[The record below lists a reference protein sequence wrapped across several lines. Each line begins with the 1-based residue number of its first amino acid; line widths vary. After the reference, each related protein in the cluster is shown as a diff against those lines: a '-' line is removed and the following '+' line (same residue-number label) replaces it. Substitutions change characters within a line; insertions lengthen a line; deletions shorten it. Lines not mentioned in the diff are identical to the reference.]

1 MELSNPQR
9 IRGLISDTLVSLGAP
24 GSAVVQESLLIRA
37 GTYCGHR
44 FRKGDYQ
51 AVWFVE
57 EDQVKFF
64 GPGKHL
70 VKSMRPSQVAAA
82 RAA

>member
-1 MELSNPQR
+1 MEASNPQR
-9 IRGLISDTLVSLGAP
+9 IRDLISQTLVSLGAP

-57 EDQVKFF
+57 EDQIKFF
-64 GPGKHL
+64 NRDGRL
-70 VKSMRPSQVAAA
+70 LNTLIPSVEFTK